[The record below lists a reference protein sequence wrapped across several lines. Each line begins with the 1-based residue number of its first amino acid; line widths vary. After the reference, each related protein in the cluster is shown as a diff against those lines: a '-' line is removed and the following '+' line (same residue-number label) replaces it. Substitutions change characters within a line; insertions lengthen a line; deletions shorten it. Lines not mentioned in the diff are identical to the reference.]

1 MLDLI
6 RKALGGGQGRD
17 VSAGPAEDARI
28 QLAACVILLEAAH
41 ADYESTDEELDHV
54 LATIRHTFR
63 LSHEYAEELMVLAR
77 AEREQ
82 AVDLWEFTNAV
93 NGNFSREEKIKVVE
107 AVWRIIFADGEIDK
121 HEDYFVRKLTNLLR
135 LTHREMIGAKLRVK
149 DTENS

>member
-6 RKALGGGQGRD
+6 RKALGGGKGKED
-17 VSAGPAEDARI
+17 SSGPGEGARI
-28 QLAACVILLEAAH
+28 QVAACAVLLEAAH
-41 ADYESTDEELDHV
+41 ADYESTYEELDHV
-54 LATIRHTFR
+54 LVTIKHTFR
-63 LSHEYAEELMVLAR
+63 LSHEYAEELVELAR
-77 AEREQ
+77 AEREH

-149 DTENS
+149 DERSS